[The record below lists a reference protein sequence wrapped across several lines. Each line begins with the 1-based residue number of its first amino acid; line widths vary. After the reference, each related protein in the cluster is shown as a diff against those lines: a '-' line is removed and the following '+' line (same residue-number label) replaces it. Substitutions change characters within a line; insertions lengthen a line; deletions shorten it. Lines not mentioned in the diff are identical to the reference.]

1 MKKFGIIMVCVAAV
15 LFASCGTTSTTSR
28 STGSSSGSILSSNTA
43 ATANGTACGQAI
55 IGLYNNYKSTKKLDM
70 TNASNITNTLA
81 LVTAYSQLKS
91 NKGNSSYRK
100 SFISGMV
107 LGGAGIITNNNAGSI
122 VNQIESAAGLSSTTR
137 SNISTAASTVSSIL
151 SILQ

>member
-1 MKKFGIIMVCVAAV
+1 MKKFGIIMMCVAAV
-15 LFASCGTTSTTSR
+15 LFASCGTTSSTTASR
-28 STGSSSGSILSSNTA
+28 AVSNALGSNTA

-55 IGLYNNYKSTKKLDM
+55 IGLYNNYKATKKLDM

-81 LVTAYSQLKS
+81 LVTAYTQLKN
-91 NKGNSSYRK
+91 NKGNKDYRK
-100 SFISGMV
+100 SFVSGMV
-107 LGGAGIITNNNAGSI
+107 LGGSGIITNNNAYSL
-122 VNQIESAAGLSSTTR
+122 VNQIENAAGLSSTTR

>member
-1 MKKFGIIMVCVAAV
+1 MKKFGIIMMCVAAV
-15 LFASCGTTSTTSR
+15 LFASCGSTSSTSR
-28 STGSSSGSILSSNTA
+28 SVSSALSSNTA

-55 IGLYNNYKSTKKLDM
+55 IGLYNNYKATKKLDM

-91 NKGNSSYRK
+91 NKGNKDYRK
-100 SFISGMV
+100 SFVSGMV
-107 LGGAGIITNNNAGSI
+107 LGGAGIITNNNAYSL
-122 VNQIESAAGLSSTTR
+122 VNQIESAAGLSNTTR

>member
-1 MKKFGIIMVCVAAV
+1 MKKFGIIMMCVAAV
-15 LFASCGTTSTTSR
+15 LFASCGSTSSTSR
-28 STGSSSGSILSSNTA
+28 SVSSALSSNTA

-55 IGLYNNYKSTKKLDM
+55 IGLYNNYKATKKLDM

-81 LVTAYSQLKS
+81 LVTAYSQLKN
-91 NKGNSSYRK
+91 NKGNKDYRK
-100 SFISGMV
+100 SFVSGMV
-107 LGGAGIITNNNAGSI
+107 LGGAGIITNNNAYSL
-122 VNQIESAAGLSSTTR
+122 VNQIENAAGLSSTTR

>member
-1 MKKFGIIMVCVAAV
+1 MKKIGIIMMCVAAV

-28 STGSSSGSILSSNTA
+28 STSSSSGSILSSNTA

-55 IGLYNNYKSTKKLDM
+55 IGLYNNYKATKKLDM

-81 LVTAYSQLKS
+81 LVTAYSQLKN
-91 NKGNSSYRK
+91 NKGNKDYRK
-100 SFISGMV
+100 SFVSGMV
-107 LGGAGIITNNNAGSI
+107 LGGSGIITNNNAYSL
-122 VNQIESAAGLSSTTR
+122 VNQIENAAGLSSTTR

>member
-1 MKKFGIIMVCVAAV
+1 MKKIGIIMMCVAAV

-28 STGSSSGSILSSNTA
+28 STSSSSGSILSSNTA

-55 IGLYNNYKSTKKLDM
+55 IGLYNNYKATKKLDM

-81 LVTAYSQLKS
+81 LVTAYSQLKN
-91 NKGNSSYRK
+91 NKGNKDYRK
-100 SFISGMV
+100 SFVSGMV
-107 LGGAGIITNNNAGSI
+107 LGGSGIITNNNAGSI

>member
-1 MKKFGIIMVCVAAV
+1 MKKFGIIMMCIAAMA
-15 LFASCGTTSTTSR
+15 FASCS
-28 STGSSSGSILSSNTA
+28 GSSNLLSSNSA

-55 IGLYNNYKSTKKLDM
+55 IGLYNNYKATKKLDM

-81 LVTAYSQLKS
+81 LVTAYSQLRN

-107 LGGAGIITNNNAGSI
+107 QGGSGIITNGNANSL
-122 VNQIESAAGLSSTTR
+122 VNKLETSAGLSSTTR